1 MYDSFHPFIR
11 YFSSVFL
18 SEKCA
23 KDVESRRPSG
33 RDRWLQEEE
42 EPTVLVL
49 ALMCGSVSRCWRG
62 LLHVC
67 VCVSFLFLECPFFS
81 WWATPVLVPG
91 GHKTGK
97 KGQLVF
103 FFFLLFIKSHYW
115 EDYRPYKESHRRDGS
130 VCVFHYPRDQ
140 IASSSAHNRRKILFS
155 CFLVLFGRK
164 DFFFFRL

>member
-1 MYDSFHPFIR
+1 MRQRRRVTQAIR
-11 YFSSVFL
+11 SGPLVAGRRRTDGPGSRIDVWVGQSMLTGSSP
-18 SEKCA
+18 C
-23 KDVESRRPSG
+23 
-33 RDRWLQEEE
+33 
-42 EPTVLVL
+42 
-49 ALMCGSVSRCWRG
+49 
-62 LLHVC
+62 VC